1 MTGNLQPLYKDNAIV
16 DPATGKP
23 NDYFIRWAQQRQI
36 DITDAITAAQALEI
50 VEQFLADHPLIA
62 GSGIGLS
69 PSGDIGQDVTIS
81 AQVQA
86 VLNQISNTHGTV
98 LFRGAT
104 DWQALAPGTSGQ
116 FFKTNGAAADP
127 EWAAAGGGGAGAL
140 SLISTVTTSASQ
152 ATVTFS
158 SIPGTF
164 KDLIL
169 VVNARGTASTTAVN
183 VLLRM
188 NGDTGANYSYERVNP
203 FGSTFAAAGTSME
216 VASINA
222 ATALANRGTS
232 FEAAVFNYADT
243 LFHRQMTCFQ
253 YMGITNTA
261 SNFFQTSTGGF
272 WNNTTNAIT
281 QLDVFLSSGAFLD
294 GSIASLYGR
303 G

>member
-1 MTGNLQPLYKDNAIV
+1 MSFNDINQMFSIV
-16 DPATGKP
+16 DPQTGKP
-23 NDYFIRWAQQRQI
+23 TDYLMRLLRDRGIDVTNIEDVVQVLQEDVDAIKLILDVINGTVFTAGTGLEGGGVLGTNDPIEFDLENTAVTPGSYTNTNLTVDAQGR
-36 DITDAITAAQALEI
+36 ITAAA
-50 VEQFLADHPLIA
+50 
-62 GSGIGLS
+62 
-69 PSGDIGQDVTIS
+69 
-81 AQVQA
+81 
-86 VLNQISNTHGTV
+86 
-98 LFRGAT
+98 
-104 DWQALAPGTSGQ
+104 
-116 FFKTNGAAADP
+116 NG
-127 EWAAAGGGGAGAL
+127 AGGGGGSL

-188 NGDTGANYSYERVNP
+188 NGDTGANYSYERINP
-203 FGSTFAAAGTSME
+203 FGSAFAAAGTSME
-216 VASINA
+216 VATINA

-232 FEAAVFNYADT
+232 FEAAVFNYADA

-253 YMGITNTA
+253 YMGVTNTA

-281 QLDVFLSSGAFLD
+281 QLDLLLSSGAFVD
-294 GSIASLYGR
+294 GSIVSLYGR

>member
-1 MTGNLQPLYKDNAIV
+1 MSFNDINQMFSIV
-16 DPATGKP
+16 DPQTGKP
-23 NDYFIRWAQQRQI
+23 TDYLMRLLRDRGIDVTNIEDVVQVLQEDVDAIKLILDVINGTVFTAGTGLEGGGVLGTNDPIEFDLENTAVTPGSYTNTNLTVDAQGR
-36 DITDAITAAQALEI
+36 ITAAA
-50 VEQFLADHPLIA
+50 
-62 GSGIGLS
+62 
-69 PSGDIGQDVTIS
+69 
-81 AQVQA
+81 
-86 VLNQISNTHGTV
+86 
-98 LFRGAT
+98 
-104 DWQALAPGTSGQ
+104 
-116 FFKTNGAAADP
+116 NG
-127 EWAAAGGGGAGAL
+127 AGGGGGSL

-188 NGDTGANYSYERVNP
+188 NGDTGANYSYERINP
-203 FGSTFAAAGTSME
+203 FGSAFAAAGTSME
-216 VASINA
+216 VATINA

-243 LFHRQMTCFQ
+243 LFHRQMPCFQ
-253 YMGITNTA
+253 YMGVTNTA

-281 QLDVFLSSGAFLD
+281 QLDLLLSSGAFVD
-294 GSIASLYGR
+294 GSIVSLYGR

>member
-1 MTGNLQPLYKDNAIV
+1 MSFNDINQMFSIV
-16 DPATGKP
+16 DPQTGKP
-23 NDYFIRWAQQRQI
+23 TDYLMRLLRDRGIDVTNIEDVVQVLQEDVDAIKLILDVINGTVFTAGTGLEGGGVLGTNDPIEFDLENTAVTPGSYTNTNLTVDAQGR
-36 DITDAITAAQALEI
+36 ITAAA
-50 VEQFLADHPLIA
+50 
-62 GSGIGLS
+62 
-69 PSGDIGQDVTIS
+69 
-81 AQVQA
+81 
-86 VLNQISNTHGTV
+86 
-98 LFRGAT
+98 
-104 DWQALAPGTSGQ
+104 
-116 FFKTNGAAADP
+116 NG
-127 EWAAAGGGGAGAL
+127 AGGGGGSL

-216 VASINA
+216 VATINA

-253 YMGITNTA
+253 YMGVTNTA

-281 QLDVFLSSGAFLD
+281 QLDLLLSSGAFVD
-294 GSIASLYGR
+294 GSIVSLYGR

>member
-1 MTGNLQPLYKDNAIV
+1 MSFNDINQMFSIV
-16 DPATGKP
+16 DPQTGKP
-23 NDYFIRWAQQRQI
+23 TDYLMRLLRDRGIDVTNIEDVVQVLQEDVDAIKLILDVINGTVFTAGTGLEGGGVLGTNDPIEFDLENTAVTPGSYTNTNLTVDAQGR
-36 DITDAITAAQALEI
+36 ITAAA
-50 VEQFLADHPLIA
+50 
-62 GSGIGLS
+62 
-69 PSGDIGQDVTIS
+69 
-81 AQVQA
+81 
-86 VLNQISNTHGTV
+86 
-98 LFRGAT
+98 
-104 DWQALAPGTSGQ
+104 
-116 FFKTNGAAADP
+116 NG
-127 EWAAAGGGGAGAL
+127 AGGGGGSL

-188 NGDTGANYSYERVNP
+188 NGDTGANYSYERINP
-203 FGSTFAAAGTSME
+203 FGSAFAAAGTSME
-216 VASINA
+216 VATINA

-281 QLDVFLSSGAFLD
+281 QLDLLLSSGAFVD
-294 GSIASLYGR
+294 GSIVSLYGR

>member
-1 MTGNLQPLYKDNAIV
+1 MFSIV
-16 DPATGKP
+16 DPQTGKP
-23 NDYFIRWAQQRQI
+23 TDYLMRLLRDRGIDVTNIEDVVQVLQEDVDAIKLILDVINGTVFTAGTGLEGGGVLGTNDPIEFDLENTAVTPGSYTNTNLTVDAQGR
-36 DITDAITAAQALEI
+36 ITAAA
-50 VEQFLADHPLIA
+50 
-62 GSGIGLS
+62 
-69 PSGDIGQDVTIS
+69 
-81 AQVQA
+81 
-86 VLNQISNTHGTV
+86 
-98 LFRGAT
+98 
-104 DWQALAPGTSGQ
+104 
-116 FFKTNGAAADP
+116 NG
-127 EWAAAGGGGAGAL
+127 AGGGGGSL

-188 NGDTGANYSYERVNP
+188 NGDTGANYSYERINP
-203 FGSTFAAAGTSME
+203 FGSAFAAAGTSME
-216 VASINA
+216 VATINA

-253 YMGITNTA
+253 YMGVTNTA

-281 QLDVFLSSGAFLD
+281 QLDLLLSSGAFVD
-294 GSIASLYGR
+294 GSIVSLYGR

>member
-1 MTGNLQPLYKDNAIV
+1 MSFNDINQMFSIV
-16 DPATGKP
+16 DPQTGKP
-23 NDYFIRWAQQRQI
+23 TDYLMRLLRDRGIDVTNIEDVVQVLQEDVDAIKLILDVINGTVFTAGTGLEGGGVLGTNDPIEFDLENTAVTPGSYTNTNLTVDAQGR
-36 DITDAITAAQALEI
+36 ITAAA
-50 VEQFLADHPLIA
+50 
-62 GSGIGLS
+62 
-69 PSGDIGQDVTIS
+69 
-81 AQVQA
+81 
-86 VLNQISNTHGTV
+86 
-98 LFRGAT
+98 
-104 DWQALAPGTSGQ
+104 
-116 FFKTNGAAADP
+116 NG
-127 EWAAAGGGGAGAL
+127 AGGGGGSL

-188 NGDTGANYSYERVNP
+188 NGDTGANYSYERINP
-203 FGSTFAAAGTSME
+203 FGSAFAAAGTSME
-216 VASINA
+216 VATINA
-222 ATALANRGTS
+222 ATALAIRGTS

-253 YMGITNTA
+253 YMGVTNTA

-281 QLDVFLSSGAFLD
+281 QLDLLLSSGAFVD
-294 GSIASLYGR
+294 GSIVSLYGR

>member
-1 MTGNLQPLYKDNAIV
+1 MSFNDINQMFSIV
-16 DPATGKP
+16 DPQTGKP
-23 NDYFIRWAQQRQI
+23 TDYLMRLLRDRGIDVTNIEDVVQVLQEDVDAIKLILDVINGTVFTAGTGLEGGGVLGTNDPIEFDLENTAVTPGSYTNTNLTVDAQGR
-36 DITDAITAAQALEI
+36 ITAAA
-50 VEQFLADHPLIA
+50 
-62 GSGIGLS
+62 
-69 PSGDIGQDVTIS
+69 
-81 AQVQA
+81 
-86 VLNQISNTHGTV
+86 
-98 LFRGAT
+98 
-104 DWQALAPGTSGQ
+104 
-116 FFKTNGAAADP
+116 NG
-127 EWAAAGGGGAGAL
+127 AGGGGGSL

-188 NGDTGANYSYERVNP
+188 NGDTGANYSYERINP
-203 FGSTFAAAGTSME
+203 FGSAFAAAGTSME
-216 VASINA
+216 VATINA

-253 YMGITNTA
+253 YMGVTNTA

-281 QLDVFLSSGAFLD
+281 QLDLLLSSGAFVD
-294 GSIASLYGR
+294 GSIVSLYGR

>member
-1 MTGNLQPLYKDNAIV
+1 MFSIV
-16 DPATGKP
+16 DPQTGKP
-23 NDYFIRWAQQRQI
+23 TDYLMRLLRDRGIDVTNIEDVVQVLQEDVDAIKLILDVINGTVFTAGTGLEGGGVLGTNDPIEFDLENTAVTPGSYTNTNLTVDAQGR
-36 DITDAITAAQALEI
+36 ITAAA
-50 VEQFLADHPLIA
+50 
-62 GSGIGLS
+62 
-69 PSGDIGQDVTIS
+69 
-81 AQVQA
+81 
-86 VLNQISNTHGTV
+86 
-98 LFRGAT
+98 
-104 DWQALAPGTSGQ
+104 
-116 FFKTNGAAADP
+116 NG
-127 EWAAAGGGGAGAL
+127 AGGGGGSL

-188 NGDTGANYSYERVNP
+188 NGDTGANYSYERINP
-203 FGSTFAAAGTSME
+203 FGSAFAAAGTSME
-216 VASINA
+216 VATINA

-281 QLDVFLSSGAFLD
+281 QLDLLLSSGAFVD
-294 GSIASLYGR
+294 GSIVSLYGR

>member
-1 MTGNLQPLYKDNAIV
+1 MSFNDINQMFSIV
-16 DPATGKP
+16 DPQTGKP
-23 NDYFIRWAQQRQI
+23 TDYLMRLLRDRGIDVTNIEDVVQVLQEDVDAIKLILDVINGTVFTAGTGLEGGGVLGTNDPIEFDLENTAVTPGSYTNTNLTVDAQGR
-36 DITDAITAAQALEI
+36 ITAAA
-50 VEQFLADHPLIA
+50 
-62 GSGIGLS
+62 
-69 PSGDIGQDVTIS
+69 
-81 AQVQA
+81 
-86 VLNQISNTHGTV
+86 
-98 LFRGAT
+98 
-104 DWQALAPGTSGQ
+104 
-116 FFKTNGAAADP
+116 NG
-127 EWAAAGGGGAGAL
+127 AGGGGGSL

-188 NGDTGANYSYERVNP
+188 NGDTGANYSYERINP
-203 FGSTFAAAGTSME
+203 FGSAFAAAGTSME
-216 VASINA
+216 VATINA

-232 FEAAVFNYADT
+232 FEPAVFNYADT

-281 QLDVFLSSGAFLD
+281 QLDLLLSSGAFVD
-294 GSIASLYGR
+294 GSIVSLYGR